1 MTTPSKKSFAWWP
14 IVRTVILALSAG
26 AGAGIVSAVW
36 TSQALEQYA
45 ERLRGAIGIPR
56 VTTDVPSPIPGTY
69 EEALARVQERSRASV
84 AMLLPKTTDGTVP
97 STWVSASD
105 ALAYGAIVSDDG
117 WVAFDASAFAEV
129 RSPEAETDVWIAQK
143 RYAIT
148 KVIRDEATSLALIR
162 VEAKNSVS
170 MDFAVTDSVPSGV
183 MMFAVDG
190 SSVTVDP
197 VIEAN
202 AIIDNGVLPAETFT
216 TDWQLAQSVP
226 LSMPLV
232 NAAGNLA
239 GFVRAGEAT
248 ALPLHHVLREVRET
262 VKSGESRAAVLGA
275 YTVDLAQTFG
285 IDSAERQQAQA
296 GALVVAPNTFT
307 RAVVAKGPAANAGV
321 ALGDIILA
329 VDGETIT
336 EKTSLAEVL
345 STYSPGN
352 TARLT
357 IYRGGETV
365 TLSVT
370 LGDQTSVVY

>member
-1 MTTPSKKSFAWWP
+1 M
-14 IVRTVILALSAG
+14 RTIILALSAG

-36 TSQALEQYA
+36 TSQALEEYA
-45 ERLRGAIGIPR
+45 QRLRGAIGIPS

-84 AMLLPKTTDGTVP
+84 ATLLPKTIDGTLP
-97 STWVSASD
+97 AGWASASE
-105 ALAYGAIVSDDG
+105 ALGYGAIVSDDG
-117 WVAFDASAFAEV
+117 WVAFDASAFDAV
-129 RSPEAETDVWIAQK
+129 RDPEAEVDVWIAQK

-148 KVIRDEATSLALIR
+148 SIIRDDATSLVLVR
-162 VEAKNSVS
+162 VDAKNVVS
-170 MDFAVTDSVPSGV
+170 MDFAVTDLVQSGV

-197 VIEAN
+197 VVEAN
-202 AIIDNGVLPAETFT
+202 AVIESGVLRAETFT
-216 TDWQLAQSVP
+216 TDWRLAQPVA
-226 LSMPLV
+226 LSMPMM

-239 GFVRAGEAT
+239 GFARANEAS
-248 ALPLHHVLREVRET
+248 ALPLHHVVREVRDT
-262 VKSGESRAAVLGA
+262 VKSGVSQAAVLGA

-285 IDSAERQQAQA
+285 IDAAERQQTQA
-296 GALVVAPNTFT
+296 GALVVAPNGST
-307 RAVVAKGPAANAGV
+307 RAVAAKGPAANAGI

-336 EKTSLAEVL
+336 DKTSLAEVL

-357 IYRGGETV
+357 VYRGGETM
-365 TLSVT
+365 TIAVT
-370 LGDQTSVVY
+370 LGDAKSVLY